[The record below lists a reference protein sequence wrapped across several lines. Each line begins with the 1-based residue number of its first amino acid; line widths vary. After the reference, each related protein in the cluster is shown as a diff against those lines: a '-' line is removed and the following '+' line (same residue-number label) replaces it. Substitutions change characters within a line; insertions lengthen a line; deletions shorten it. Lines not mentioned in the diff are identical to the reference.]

1 MCRLWERVWWEGGV
15 DTLYAEQ
22 KMKFFIKEFF
32 SKCDQILRELRICSH
47 LLKESLMENLIFCAV
62 AIRIAKYLCER
73 LLLAT
78 YEFSE
83 FERYGIRALLSLS
96 TFMGS
101 RERSKQRQ
109 SSQNS
114 LPHRIHSSWAN
125 LRILFLKKPF
135 KLSGFSFISVI
146 WRWSFLSL
154 GKWMLFCDM
163 SF

>member
-1 MCRLWERVWWEGGV
+1 MCRLWERVWWKGGV
-15 DTLYAEQ
+15 DTLYTEQ

-32 SKCDQILRELRICSH
+32 SKCDQILRELRIWSH

-62 AIRIAKYLCER
+62 VILIAKYLCER
-73 LLLAT
+73 LPLAA
-78 YEFSE
+78 YESSE

-96 TFMGS
+96 TPIGS

-109 SSQNS
+109 SSQN
-114 LPHRIHSSWAN
+114 LN
-125 LRILFLKKPF
+125 F

-146 WRWSFLSL
+146 WRWRFLIL
-154 GKWMLFCDM
+154 GKWMLFRDM